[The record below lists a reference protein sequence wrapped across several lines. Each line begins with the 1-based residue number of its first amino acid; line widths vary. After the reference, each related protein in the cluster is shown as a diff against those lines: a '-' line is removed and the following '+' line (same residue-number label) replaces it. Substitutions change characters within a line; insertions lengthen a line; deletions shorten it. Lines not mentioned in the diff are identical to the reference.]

1 MRFVTDFLPT
11 IIGKKVDN
19 LRREIGVLGTI
30 GPKIQAAR
38 RRCLKKND
46 QTDHLIFLKLTKHI
60 INIVTFSIVDND
72 KTLI

>member
-1 MRFVTDFLPT
+1 MRFVTDFFPT

-46 QTDHLIFLKLTKHI
+46 QTDHLIFLELTKHV
-60 INIVTFSIVDND
+60 INIVTFSIIDNN

>member
-19 LRREIGVLGTI
+19 LRKGIGVLGTI

-46 QTDHLIFLKLTKHI
+46 QIDHLIFLEFTKHI
-60 INIVTFSIVDND
+60 INIVAFSIVDND

>member
-1 MRFVTDFLPT
+1 MRFVTDFFPT
-11 IIGKKVDN
+11 IIDKKADN

-46 QTDHLIFLKLTKHI
+46 QTDHLIFLEFTKHI
-60 INIVTFSIVDND
+60 INIVTFSIVDNN

>member
-1 MRFVTDFLPT
+1 MRFVTDVLPT

-46 QTDHLIFLKLTKHI
+46 QIDHLIFLELTKHV
-60 INIVTFSIVDND
+60 INIVTFSIVDNN

>member
-46 QTDHLIFLKLTKHI
+46 QTDHLIFLEFTKHI
-60 INIVTFSIVDND
+60 INIVTFSIVDNN

>member
-1 MRFVTDFLPT
+1 MRFVTDFFPT

-19 LRREIGVLGTI
+19 LRKEIGVLGTI

-46 QTDHLIFLKLTKHI
+46 QIDHLIFLELTKHV
-60 INIVTFSIVDND
+60 INIVTFSIIDNN

>member
-19 LRREIGVLGTI
+19 LRKEIGVLGTI

-46 QTDHLIFLKLTKHI
+46 QINHLIFLEFTKHI
-60 INIVTFSIVDND
+60 INIVTFSIVDNN

>member
-1 MRFVTDFLPT
+1 MRFVTDFFPT

-46 QTDHLIFLKLTKHI
+46 QTDHLIFLEFTKHI
-60 INIVTFSIVDND
+60 INIVTFSIIDNH